1 MSDSQLSGTLA
12 DHAAVMRP
20 AVAQKYLIEQLN
32 TMSPVQLLVKVYD
45 IAIEACHRQ
54 DRKRASKAIVELIS
68 ALNFEYGE
76 IANRFFHIYEYCM
89 RQVKAGNFD
98 EARQLLQ
105 ELRDGWVE
113 ASRMN
118 APEAGPPPAAI
129 PTFETQA

>member
-1 MSDSQLSGTLA
+1 MPDLNRSGTLE
-12 DHAAVMRP
+12 DNAAALRP
-20 AVAQKYLIEQLN
+20 VVAQKYLIEQLN

-45 IAIEACHRQ
+45 IAIEACHRR

-68 ALNFEYGE
+68 ALNFDYGE

-89 RQVKAGNFD
+89 RQVKAGNFE
-98 EARQLLQ
+98 EAGQLLQ

-118 APEAGPPPAAI
+118 AAPSGPPATAKPA
-129 PTFETQA
+129 FEVQA

>member
-1 MSDSQLSGTLA
+1 MSDSKLSGTPDDNPAL
-12 DHAAVMRP
+12 MRP

-32 TMSPVQLLVKVYD
+32 TMSPVQLLVKVYE

-68 ALNFEYGE
+68 ALNFDYAE

-105 ELRDGWVE
+105 ELREGWVE
-113 ASRMN
+113 ASKMN
-118 APEAGPPPAAI
+118 AAQTDPPATAKPAI
-129 PTFETQA
+129 EVQA